1 MKMAIV
7 HDHLLE
13 FGGAERVLVSL
24 HKAFPDADIYTSYL
38 NRDNLGVHGPE
49 LDGMNI
55 HTSWADRVP
64 GMKRLHSPLRF
75 MYPLIWESMDFTG
88 YDCVITSSATAMS
101 RGIITRPDTL
111 HVTYMH
117 HPPRYLYNYETAME
131 WRKHV
136 AIRIYATLI
145 NHGLRM
151 WDYIAAQR
159 PDFIISNSEETKK
172 RVSKFYHRDSDV
184 IYPPVTLATHRDKK
198 VGEYYIT
205 VSRLARAKHIDVLIQ
220 AANTLGKQL
229 IVVGGGRDE
238 SYLRSIAGPTV
249 QFVGNVIESKLYELY
264 EGAAAFLFAS
274 QDEEFGIAP
283 VEAMS
288 HGVPVIAY
296 ASGGLKETVKDG
308 KNGFLYNELTATSA
322 AMAIERYEGLSDH
335 EKSEMSK
342 HARKGS
348 EQYGEEEFIKQ
359 VRNYVSKRA
368 KDLRQS

>member
-55 HTSWADRVP
+55 HKSWADRVP

-101 RGIITRPDTL
+101 RGIITRPD
-111 HVTYMH
+111 
-117 HPPRYLYNYETAME
+117 
-131 WRKHV
+131 
-136 AIRIYATLI
+136 TLI

-308 KNGFLYNELTATSA
+308 KNGFLYSELSATSA
-322 AMAIERYEGLSDH
+322 AAAIERYEGLSEH

-342 HARKGS
+342 HARKES